1 MNQLIAYLMENL
13 ILDFQ
18 GALDLD
24 MVRRFLKDDE
34 SPVAKMLYAKLVAE
48 GGVEEMLL
56 VLADCLRDYLRT
68 GIDEEVLRE
77 NLKYYAES

>member
-1 MNQLIAYLMENL
+1 MEQLIAYLMENI

-24 MVRRFLKDDE
+24 MVRRFLKDEDD
-34 SPVAKMLYAKLVAE
+34 PVAKMLYAKLVAE
-48 GGVEEMLL
+48 GGVDDMLV
-56 VLADCLRDYLRT
+56 VLADCLRDYLRR

-77 NLKYYAES
+77 NLKLYAES

>member
-1 MNQLIAYLMENL
+1 MDQLIAYLMENI

-24 MVRRFLKDDE
+24 MVRRFLKDEDD
-34 SPVAKMLYAKLVAE
+34 PVAKMLYAKLVAE
-48 GGVEEMLL
+48 GGVDDMLV
-56 VLADCLRDYLRT
+56 VLADCLRDYLRR

-77 NLKYYAES
+77 NLKLYAES

>member
-13 ILDFQ
+13 MLDFQ

-24 MVRRFLKDDE
+24 MVRRFLKGDD
-34 SPVAKMLYAKLVAE
+34 SPLAKALYAKLVAE
-48 GGVEEMLL
+48 GGVDEMLL
-56 VLADCLRDYLRT
+56 VLADCLRDYLRK